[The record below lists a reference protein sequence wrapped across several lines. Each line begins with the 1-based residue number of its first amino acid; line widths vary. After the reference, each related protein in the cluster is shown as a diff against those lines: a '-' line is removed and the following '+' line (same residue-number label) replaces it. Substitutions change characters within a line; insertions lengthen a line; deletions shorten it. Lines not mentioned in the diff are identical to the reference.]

1 MSEQSN
7 PLRLLHPWQVALCLG
22 LSERTLERYR
32 ARKIGPE
39 FVRVE
44 SRIRYPETA
53 LLEYLR
59 RQTVHTAC
67 SDDSP
72 EETGKLAELQALMKE
87 LLAVLPPVGD

>member
-1 MSEQSN
+1 MTAQPN
-7 PLRLLHPWQVALCLG
+7 PLTLLHPWQVALILG

-44 SRIRYPETA
+44 SRIRYSEPA
-53 LLEYLR
+53 LLNYLEKN
-59 RQTVHTAC
+59 TVRTDQ
-67 SDDSP
+67 SDDP
-72 EETGKLAELQALMKE
+72 TEKTGSLAELQALMKE